1 MMVRDIRGA
10 EYVKQKR
17 KTLQIRLGVFF
28 AVLLVLGGLS
38 VWLSGLKSIQIDTV
52 TISGATVLPALT
64 LEKSVRE
71 VLLGKYLRL
80 FPKANIFLY
89 KKKEIE
95 KKLLTDFPRIQSVGI
110 KTLDN
115 HILSVTIVEREPFAL
130 WCDTLPLEGRVS
142 QCYFLDSDGFV
153 FDHAPQFSGNAYF
166 KYYGFL
172 PYEAPIG
179 SYYLSSTIRFHE
191 LSSFV
196 ENAQKLDITPLY
208 MTVQDTD
215 SFDLYVF
222 GGGKIL
228 LDTRESLAKV
238 FERFSALLKTPNL
251 VPRKGGELLVDYIDL
266 RFGNKMFFKARLP

>member
-1 MMVRDIRGA
+1 MVRDIRGA

-17 KTLQIRLGVFF
+17 KTLQIRLGVFITSLF
-28 AVLLVLGGLS
+28 LLGGLS

-95 KKLLTDFPRIQSVGI
+95 KKLLTDFPRIQSVDI
-110 KTLDN
+110 ATFDN
-115 HILSVTIVEREPFAL
+115 HILSIIIVEREPFAL
-130 WCDTLPLEGRVS
+130 WCDTLPLLGSVS
-142 QCYFLDSDGFV
+142 KCYFLDSDGFV

-179 SYYLSSTIRFHE
+179 SYYLSSTTQFHE
-191 LSSFV
+191 LSGFV

-215 SFDLYVF
+215 SFELYVF

-228 LDTRESLAKV
+228 LDTRESLIKV

-251 VPRKGGELLVDYIDL
+251 VPRKGGELLVEYIDL